1 MSAKNAPLF
10 DATQLSRRAM
20 GDESLRT
27 ELLSLFVTEI
37 ERLLRQAEDAPD
49 AITRDDRLRAISAL
63 ARNVGAVRLA
73 QTAKL
78 LEAQFTIPEIDL
90 APLREAIAETLSYV
104 RQTGA

>member
-10 DATQLSRRAM
+10 DSTQLGRRAM

-27 ELLSLFVTEI
+27 ELLSLFVTEV
-37 ERLLRQAEDAPD
+37 ERLMRQAEDAPD
-49 AITRDDRLRAISAL
+49 AVIRDDRLRAISAS
-63 ARNVGAVRLA
+63 ARGVGAVRLA

-78 LEAQFTIPEIDL
+78 LEAQFTVKDIDL
-90 APLREAIAETLSYV
+90 TPLREAIAETLAYL